1 MGGTA
6 QRGVAPAVDVPLAE
20 LARARLRL
28 WLRLLSCVN
37 MIETHLRGEL
47 RMRFDTT
54 LPRFDL
60 LSQLDQARG
69 GLLMGEL
76 SRRLMV
82 SNGNITGLIDRMEIE
97 GLVRRSR
104 ETHDRRA
111 VRVSITAQGRRAFAA
126 MLPDH
131 HGWVDALFSDL
142 DAGEIET
149 LGSLVGKLKRS
160 VSRRNGGMAV
170 ESDDAR

>member
-1 MGGTA
+1 MGDVA
-6 QRGVAPAVDVPLAE
+6 LAPLEAARGASVGV
-20 LARARLRL
+20 ARARLRL

-37 MIETHLRGEL
+37 LIETRLRSEL
-47 RMRFDTT
+47 RARFDTT

-60 LSQLDQARG
+60 LSQLDQTPG

-82 SNGNITGLIDRMEIE
+82 SNGNVTGLIDRLEAE

-104 ETHDRRA
+104 DPGDRRA
-111 VRVSITAQGRRAFAA
+111 VRVSITARGRRTFAA

-131 HGWVDALFSDL
+131 HGWVDDLFSGL
-142 DAGEIET
+142 DAAEVAR
-149 LGSLVGKLKRS
+149 LDALVGKLKQS
-160 VSRRNGGMAV
+160 ANRRMAHT
-170 ESDDAR
+170 